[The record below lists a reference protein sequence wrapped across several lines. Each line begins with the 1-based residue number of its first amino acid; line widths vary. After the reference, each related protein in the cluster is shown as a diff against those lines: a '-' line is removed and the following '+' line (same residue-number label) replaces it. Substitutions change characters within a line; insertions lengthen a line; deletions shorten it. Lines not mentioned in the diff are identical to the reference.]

1 MLGNI
6 NFVIHMV
13 QCVPS
18 VYVHAREIKKCKI
31 LVNNIVQSHIIPPQ
45 FNIISFDLEKT
56 IYEIATKSSKP
67 ESYKEKIHTWGIS
80 ETDSLVL
87 SPLIDILII
96 INNHHFNLPS

>member
-18 VYVHAREIKKCKI
+18 VYVHAREINNCKT
-31 LVNNIVQSHIIPPQ
+31 LVNNIVQNHIITPQ

-56 IYEIATKSSKP
+56 IYETATK
-67 ESYKEKIHTWGIS
+67 I
-80 ETDSLVL
+80 
-87 SPLIDILII
+87 
-96 INNHHFNLPS
+96 